1 MSSHG
6 ELTVAASE
14 SLHVS
19 PPCVLLLDVVLLV
32 LAMRVF
38 VCSGKAGLQL
48 AMCKSQWVPRH
59 SGGAGGRAAD

>member
-1 MSSHG
+1 M
-6 ELTVAASE
+6 AASE